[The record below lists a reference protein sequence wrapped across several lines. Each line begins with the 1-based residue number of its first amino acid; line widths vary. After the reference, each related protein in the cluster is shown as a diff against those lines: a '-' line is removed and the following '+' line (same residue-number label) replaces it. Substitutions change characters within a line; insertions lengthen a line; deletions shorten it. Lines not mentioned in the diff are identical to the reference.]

1 MGTTLTVN
9 PGSSSKKY
17 ALYRDGVMVREL
29 VFESANIGFESCTVK
44 RGSQQ
49 TCAPITGPEFDN
61 AFAIVAKECQDFCA
75 AEGGVV
81 DTIGIRIVAPGTA
94 FQKNT
99 VVDEAYLVLLRE
111 KEQLAPLHIPAVLR
125 EISESKKYFPKT
137 RIIAASDSAFHS
149 SLPFMAREFSLDR
162 VDADTFDI
170 RRFGY
175 HGLSVASIVNRV
187 HAVVGQDYERMVVC
201 HIGSGVSVTA
211 VKRGVSV
218 ETSMGYSPVSGI
230 PMSCRAS
237 DLGAD
242 ALLQLMREKKM
253 KPSEAT
259 VYLNRHGGLSGV
271 AGDSD
276 IRHLLDRRSKG
287 EAVATQTLDLFAY
300 HIQKAVAASTVSLG
314 GIDALIFTGTA
325 GFRSAE
331 LRTLVTKNLQYLGV
345 VIDEEKNDVL
355 VGKEGAI
362 SNHTTPVKVV
372 VMRTDEMRE
381 IARVAEQLN
390 LV

>member
-1 MGTTLTVN
+1 MGTTLTIN
-9 PGSSSKKY
+9 SGSSSKKY
-17 ALYRDGVMVREL
+17 ALYRDGVMMREL

-49 TCAPITGPEFDN
+49 TCAPVTAAEFDN
-61 AFAIVAKECQDFCA
+61 AFAIVAKECQEFCL
-75 AEGGVV
+75 AEGGTV
-81 DTIGIRIVAPGTA
+81 DTIGVRIVAPGTA

-99 VVDEAYLVLLRE
+99 VVDEAYLVLLRD

-137 RIIAASDSAFHS
+137 RIIAASDSAFHR
-149 SLPFMAREFSLDR
+149 SLPFVAREFSIDR
-162 VDADTFDI
+162 SDATEFDV

-175 HGLSVASIVNRV
+175 HGLSVSSIVNRI
-187 HAVVGQDYERMVVC
+187 HSVVGQDPERMVVC

-211 VKRGVSV
+211 VKKGMSV

-242 ALLQLMREKKM
+242 ALLHLMREKKF

-259 VYLNRHGGLSGV
+259 VYLNRHGGLSGI
-271 AGDSD
+271 AADSD

-287 EAVATQTLDLFAY
+287 DVVATQTLDLFVY
-300 HIQKAVAASTVSLG
+300 HIQKAIVASTVALA
-314 GIDALIFTGTA
+314 GIDTIVFTGTA

-331 LRTLVTKNLQYLGV
+331 LRTLITKNLAYFGV
-345 VIDEEKNDVL
+345 SIDEEKNDVL
-355 VGKEGAI
+355 VGKEGTI
-362 SNHTTPVKVV
+362 TNHTAAVKVI